1 MFALSR
7 QEIALVLV
15 TMLWGST
22 FLVIHIA
29 MQHSGPLFFVGVR
42 FTLAGVVSMLL
53 FRRHMA
59 RLTRR
64 EAGAGVA
71 IGCALFL
78 GYYLQTLGLRTIT
91 SSQSAFITA
100 LYVPIV
106 PLLQWAVLKR
116 PPGLMSW
123 VGVALAFT
131 GLVLLAGPEAG
142 ALHFSAGELAT
153 LAGAAAIAAEII
165 LIGHFA
171 SSVDSRRVTAVQLL
185 TAGLVS
191 FALMPAL
198 GEAVPEFSWLWA
210 GGGDRTWA
218 GQRGD
223 PADDE
228 LGAEVG
234 VAHAR
239 HGDLRWRAGV
249 GRHRR
254 PAGRGTPARPGAG
267 GRGVDRG
274 GRAGQRGEIQA
285 PRQAGA
291 GQDLNGAARADSRQP
306 PCSRNACNAGTVFST
321 CWRIAASQRSGSPV
335 SSASISSW
343 CDSRTRNTRPGW
355 AAHRRM

>member
-198 GEAVPEFSWLWA
+198 GEAVPQFSWLWA
-210 GGGDRTWA
+210 GGAIGLGLASAVIQLTMNWA
-218 GQRGD
+218 QKSVSPTRATVIYAGEPVWGGIVGRLAGERL
-223 PADDE
+223 PGLA
-228 LGAEVG
+228 LVGAALIV
-234 VAHAR
+234 
-239 HGDLRWRAGV
+239 AGV
-249 GRHRR
+249 LASEVKFKRRGKPAPGR
-254 PAGRGTPARPGAG
+254 T
-267 GRGVDRG
+267 
-274 GRAGQRGEIQA
+274 
-285 PRQAGA
+285 
-291 GQDLNGAARADSRQP
+291 
-306 PCSRNACNAGTVFST
+306 
-321 CWRIAASQRSGSPV
+321 
-335 SSASISSW
+335 
-343 CDSRTRNTRPGW
+343 
-355 AAHRRM
+355 

>member
-198 GEAVPEFSWLWA
+198 REAVPEFSWLWA
-210 GGGDRTWA
+210 GGAIGLGLASAVIQLTMNWA
-218 GQRGD
+218 QKSVSPTRATVIYAGEPVWGGIVGRLAGERL
-223 PADDE
+223 PGLA
-228 LGAEVG
+228 LVGAALIV
-234 VAHAR
+234 
-239 HGDLRWRAGV
+239 AGV
-249 GRHRR
+249 LASEVKFKRRGKPAPGR
-254 PAGRGTPARPGAG
+254 T
-267 GRGVDRG
+267 
-274 GRAGQRGEIQA
+274 
-285 PRQAGA
+285 
-291 GQDLNGAARADSRQP
+291 
-306 PCSRNACNAGTVFST
+306 
-321 CWRIAASQRSGSPV
+321 
-335 SSASISSW
+335 
-343 CDSRTRNTRPGW
+343 
-355 AAHRRM
+355 

>member
-210 GGGDRTWA
+210 GGAIGLGLASAVIQLTMNWA
-218 GQRGD
+218 QKSVSPTRATVIYAGEPVWGGIVGRLAGERL
-223 PADDE
+223 PGLA
-228 LGAEVG
+228 LVGAALIV
-234 VAHAR
+234 
-239 HGDLRWRAGV
+239 AGV
-249 GRHRR
+249 LASEVKFKRRGKPTPGR
-254 PAGRGTPARPGAG
+254 T
-267 GRGVDRG
+267 
-274 GRAGQRGEIQA
+274 
-285 PRQAGA
+285 
-291 GQDLNGAARADSRQP
+291 
-306 PCSRNACNAGTVFST
+306 
-321 CWRIAASQRSGSPV
+321 
-335 SSASISSW
+335 
-343 CDSRTRNTRPGW
+343 
-355 AAHRRM
+355 

>member
-71 IGCALFL
+71 IGYALFL

-210 GGGDRTWA
+210 GGAVGLGLASAVIQLTMNWA
-218 GQRGD
+218 QKSVSPTRATVIYAGEPVWGGIVGRLAGERL
-223 PADDE
+223 PGLA
-228 LGAEVG
+228 LVGAALIV
-234 VAHAR
+234 
-239 HGDLRWRAGV
+239 AGV
-249 GRHRR
+249 LASEVKFKRRGKPAPGR
-254 PAGRGTPARPGAG
+254 
-267 GRGVDRG
+267 
-274 GRAGQRGEIQA
+274 
-285 PRQAGA
+285 
-291 GQDLNGAARADSRQP
+291 S
-306 PCSRNACNAGTVFST
+306 
-321 CWRIAASQRSGSPV
+321 
-335 SSASISSW
+335 
-343 CDSRTRNTRPGW
+343 
-355 AAHRRM
+355 

>member
-7 QEIALVLV
+7 QEVALVLV

-42 FTLAGVVSMLL
+42 FTIAGVVSMLL

-59 RLTRR
+59 GLTRR

-123 VGVALAFT
+123 IGVALAFT
-131 GLVLLAGPEAG
+131 GLVLLAGPQAG

-198 GEAVPEFSWLWA
+198 GEAVPQFSWLWA
-210 GGGDRTWA
+210 GGAIGLGLASAVIQLTMNWA
-218 GQRGD
+218 QKSVSPTRATVIYAGEPVWGGIVGRLAGERL
-223 PADDE
+223 PGLA
-228 LGAEVG
+228 LVGAALIV
-234 VAHAR
+234 
-239 HGDLRWRAGV
+239 AGV
-249 GRHRR
+249 LASEVKFKRR
-254 PAGRGTPARPGAG
+254 DKPAP
-267 GRGVDRG
+267 
-274 GRAGQRGEIQA
+274 GRA
-285 PRQAGA
+285 
-291 GQDLNGAARADSRQP
+291 
-306 PCSRNACNAGTVFST
+306 
-321 CWRIAASQRSGSPV
+321 
-335 SSASISSW
+335 
-343 CDSRTRNTRPGW
+343 
-355 AAHRRM
+355 

>member
-7 QEIALVLV
+7 QEVALVLV

-42 FTLAGVVSMLL
+42 FTIAGVVSMLL

-59 RLTRR
+59 GLTRR

-210 GGGDRTWA
+210 GGAIGLGLASAVIQLTMNWA
-218 GQRGD
+218 QKSVSPTRATVIYAGEPVWGGIVGRLAGERL
-223 PADDE
+223 PGLA
-228 LGAEVG
+228 LVGAALIV
-234 VAHAR
+234 
-239 HGDLRWRAGV
+239 AGV
-249 GRHRR
+249 LASEVKFKRRGKPAPGR
-254 PAGRGTPARPGAG
+254 T
-267 GRGVDRG
+267 
-274 GRAGQRGEIQA
+274 
-285 PRQAGA
+285 
-291 GQDLNGAARADSRQP
+291 
-306 PCSRNACNAGTVFST
+306 
-321 CWRIAASQRSGSPV
+321 
-335 SSASISSW
+335 
-343 CDSRTRNTRPGW
+343 
-355 AAHRRM
+355 

>member
-42 FTLAGVVSMLL
+42 FTIAGVVSMLL

-59 RLTRR
+59 GLTRR

-116 PPGLMSW
+116 PPGVMSW
-123 VGVALAFT
+123 IGVALAFT
-131 GLVLLAGPEAG
+131 GLVLLAGPQAG

-198 GEAVPEFSWLWA
+198 GEAVPQFSWLWA
-210 GGGDRTWA
+210 GGAIGLGLASAVIQLTMNWA
-218 GQRGD
+218 QKSVSPTRATVIYAGEPVWGGIVGRLAGERL
-223 PADDE
+223 PGLA
-228 LGAEVG
+228 LVGAALIV
-234 VAHAR
+234 
-239 HGDLRWRAGV
+239 AGV
-249 GRHRR
+249 LASEVKFKRR
-254 PAGRGTPARPGAG
+254 GKPAP
-267 GRGVDRG
+267 
-274 GRAGQRGEIQA
+274 GRA
-285 PRQAGA
+285 
-291 GQDLNGAARADSRQP
+291 
-306 PCSRNACNAGTVFST
+306 
-321 CWRIAASQRSGSPV
+321 
-335 SSASISSW
+335 
-343 CDSRTRNTRPGW
+343 
-355 AAHRRM
+355 